1 MRLLIA
7 AVGKLKQGPE
17 RQLWTHYLGRAEA
30 LGRNLGLSPLSSV
43 ELPESRA
50 QAESIRRSAE
60 AEALLTK
67 LPKDF
72 AVVCLDPKGKAYS
85 SEAFSKALAVWRDD
99 ARAPGVAFALGGP
112 DGIGEAVLE
121 RAEISLSL
129 GPMTLPH
136 GLARIVLAE
145 QLYRA
150 MTILAGH
157 PYHRA

>member
-1 MRLLIA
+1 MRLVIA

-30 LGRNLGLSPLSSV
+30 LGRSLGLSPLSSV
-43 ELPESRA
+43 ELAESRA
-50 QAESIRRSAE
+50 QTEAVRRSTE
-60 AEALLTK
+60 AEALLAK

-72 AVVCLDPKGKAYS
+72 VVVCLDPKGKTYS
-85 SEAFSKALAVWRDD
+85 SEAFSSALSAWRDD
-99 ARAPGVAFALGGP
+99 AGAPGVAFALGGP
-112 DGIGEAVLE
+112 DGLGQAVLE
-121 RAEISLSL
+121 HADISLSF

-136 GLARIVLAE
+136 GLARIVLTE

>member
-17 RQLWTHYLGRAEA
+17 RELCNHYLGRAEA
-30 LGRNLGLSPLSSV
+30 LGRSLGLSPVSAV
-43 ELPESRA
+43 ELTESRVQDA
-50 QAESIRRSAE
+50 PGRQLAE
-60 AEALLTK
+60 ANALLTK
-67 LPKDF
+67 LPADF
-72 AVVCLDPKGKAYS
+72 AVVCLDPRGAFLS
-85 SEAFSKALAVWRDD
+85 SEAFADKVAARRDEAGSPGLAFV
-99 ARAPGVAFALGGP
+99 LGGP
-112 DGIGEAVLE
+112 DGLGQVVLDRAVL
-121 RAEISLSL
+121 SLSL